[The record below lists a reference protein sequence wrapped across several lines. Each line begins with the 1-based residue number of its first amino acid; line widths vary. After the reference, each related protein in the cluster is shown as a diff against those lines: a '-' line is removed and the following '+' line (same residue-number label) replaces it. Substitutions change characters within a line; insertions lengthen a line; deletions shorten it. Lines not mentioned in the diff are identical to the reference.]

1 MTEFFSDYGQMLFW
15 LGVAALTLIVES
27 ATADLVSI
35 WFTPGAVV
43 AMILAIWVDLFW
55 VQLLIFLAFSITLLV
70 LMRTHFKKHPIL
82 VKNEPMN
89 AEAVLDARGIVVE
102 GIDNLRGTGAVKVKG
117 LVWSARSSD
126 GEEIPADSIVVIEQI
141 DGVKLICRVAEKQ
154 I

>member
-1 MTEFFSDYGQMLFW
+1 MLIW

-70 LMRTHFKKHPIL
+70 LMRTYFKKHPIL

-102 GIDNLRGTGAVKVKG
+102 EIDNLRGTGAVKVKG
-117 LVWSARSSD
+117 LVWSARSFD
-126 GEEIPADSIVVIEQI
+126 GEEIPADSVVVIEQI
-141 DGVKLICRVAEKQ
+141 DGVKLICRVAEEQ
-154 I
+154 N